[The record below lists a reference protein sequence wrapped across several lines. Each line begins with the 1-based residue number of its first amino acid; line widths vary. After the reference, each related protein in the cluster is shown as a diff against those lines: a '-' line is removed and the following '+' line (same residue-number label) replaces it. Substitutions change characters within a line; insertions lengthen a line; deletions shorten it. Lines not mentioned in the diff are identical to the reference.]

1 MERAEPLASGCPG
14 ASTATIA
21 PERAAPSAADADVR
35 WYRATE
41 DRDRDLSSRWCAT
54 VGAPVVRLQPT
65 GTFSPWT
72 TDGGLEMV
80 VWNTFLGGGDIE
92 RFLDRELGLE
102 CEPGAP
108 RLRVG
113 SRPFVLMLQEAWRR
127 SEDLPFVDDSPEV
140 PWMMG
145 PSGEVPAD
153 ASIVRVAERCGLA
166 LVYVPS
172 ARNGSDSGPR
182 PREDKGNAILS
193 TLPLTDAVALD
204 LPLEAGRKVA
214 VGASV
219 AAPDGALV
227 RMVSAHLDVASTF
240 VRTLL
245 TGNQTRARQAAGLI
259 EGLERAEADGPGVGG
274 TVVGSDLNTWAA
286 NETALRLMRRAF
298 PQSPEWDR
306 FGTRGIYPADHILLR
321 HDPGVTLT
329 LTDYRRIE
337 NAYGSDHHG
346 RRATLWQGK
355 GVGR

>member
-14 ASTATIA
+14 ASAAALAPRRTI
-21 PERAAPSAADADVR
+21 PSAAGGDVR

-41 DRDRDLSSRWCAT
+41 DRDRDASARWCAT
-54 VGAPVVRLQPT
+54 VGAPVVHLRPSR
-65 GTFSPWT
+65 TFPPWT
-72 TDGGLEMV
+72 PDEGLEVV

-102 CEPGAP
+102 CEPGASG
-108 RLRVG
+108 LRVG

-127 SEDLPFVDDSPEV
+127 SESLPLVDDSPEV

-145 PSGEVPAD
+145 PSGDVPAEAD
-153 ASIVRVAERCGLA
+153 IVRIAERCGLA

-172 ARNGSDSGPR
+172 ARNGPDTGPR

-193 TLPLTDAVALD
+193 TLPLTDPVALD

-214 VGASV
+214 VGATV
-219 AAPDGALV
+219 AAPDGAWV
-227 RMVSAHLDVASTF
+227 RMVAVHLDVASTF

-245 TGNQTRARQAAGLI
+245 TGNQTRARQTAGLI
-259 EGLERAEADGPGVGG
+259 EGLEQAEADGPPVRG

-298 PQSPEWDR
+298 PQSPEWDQ
-306 FGTRGIYPADHILLR
+306 FGTRGTYPADHIHLR
-321 HDPGVTLT
+321 HDPGVPLR

-337 NAYGSDHHG
+337 NSYGSDHHG
-346 RRATLWQGK
+346 RRATLWQGN